1 MICQARL
8 HVRLIEGPG
17 GWPEYEYGGA
27 CTQSVGVGRWWD
39 ALDIE
44 RAACSLPGHRADV
57 VAQSAADELRERVR
71 HDVEREARPPITAA
85 DWQGIRP
92 EMAGRLS

>member
-1 MICQARL
+1 VICQARL
-8 HVRLIEGPG
+8 RVRLIEGPG

-39 ALDIE
+39 ALNIE

-57 VAQSAADELRERVR
+57 EAQSAADELRERVR
-71 HDVEREARPPITAA
+71 HDAPPSNDRRELMSV
-85 DWQGIRP
+85 RP
-92 EMAGRLS
+92 EMGRFLR

>member
-1 MICQARL
+1 
-8 HVRLIEGPG
+8 VE
-17 GWPEYEYGGA
+17 
-27 CTQSVGVGRWWD
+27 
-39 ALDIE
+39 
-44 RAACSLPGHRADV
+44 
-57 VAQSAADELRERVR
+57 AQSRADELRERVR